1 MLVGWARMS
10 SIGSHIFIAASFL
23 VLAAPAAAKNEAVNA
38 CFNLISSSETR
49 QCLKELY
56 RTASAKLDGRLLS
69 AFERGSKEATD
80 ACFDLISNSET
91 RQCLEDLYRNAS
103 AKLDGA
109 FLAAIERAS
118 GADGTLDLATS
129 IRKSQSLWQAYR
141 DAECLGVVG
150 HGARPSLPW
159 KWRCLAE
166 KTLQRI
172 EDLEG
177 ER

>member
-1 MLVGWARMS
+1 VLVGWARMS

-49 QCLKELY
+49 QCLNELY
-56 RTASAKLDGRLLS
+56 RTASAKLGARLLS

-109 FLAAIERAS
+109 LAAIERAS
-118 GADGTLDLATS
+118 EAGGTLDLAIS

-150 HGARPSLPW
+150 YDARPSLPW
-159 KWRCLAE
+159 KWQCLAE

-172 EDLEG
+172 EELEG